1 MEFRDLKKQYEM
13 IEDEIQE
20 GMKTVIRD
28 CNFISGRQV
37 DVLEG
42 KLAEYVGTK
51 HCITCANGTDALSLA
66 LMAWKIGEGD
76 AVFVPDFT
84 FFSSGEVVSYAGAT
98 PVFVDID
105 KDTFNISV
113 DSLENAIQCVIEDG
127 YLTPKVIIA
136 VDLFGQPADYPS
148 IRKIAEKY
156 DLMILEDGAQGFGGE
171 IEGQKACSFG
181 NISTTSFFPAKP
193 LGCYGDGGAIF
204 TDNDDIEKYL
214 RSIRIHGKGSCKYDN
229 IRIGMNS
236 RLDTLQAA
244 ILLPKLKAFEKYELE
259 KINQAAAQY
268 TEILKDVVKTPFIKE
283 GFYSSWAQYSVL
295 LPENIQREELQQ
307 NLKRDDIPTMVYY
320 PKPMHEQKAFLDNY
334 LVFDELS
341 NTKEICRRILSLPIH
356 PYMKSE
362 DVEYVAE
369 CLKKYLCPDTLY

>member
-42 KLAEYVGTK
+42 KLAEYVGAK

-356 PYMKSE
+356 PYMERE